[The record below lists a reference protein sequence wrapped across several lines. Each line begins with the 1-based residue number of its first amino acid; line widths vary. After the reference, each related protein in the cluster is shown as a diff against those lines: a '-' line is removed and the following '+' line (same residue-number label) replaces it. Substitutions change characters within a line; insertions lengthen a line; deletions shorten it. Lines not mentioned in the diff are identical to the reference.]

1 MITENERAH
10 GSYSASAA
18 GDRLRVT
25 EPSRLTD
32 GRSLGDI
39 IAETQTDFSNIVR
52 KEIQL
57 AKAEVKVDA
66 AKAGKGAG
74 FLGAAAVLGIFGL
87 NLLLF
92 TLAFVLDIW
101 LPRWAAFGIITLIVL
116 ATAGFLAL
124 MGKKALTTV
133 NPKPTRTIR
142 NAQETVEAV
151 KVAAKPSA

>member
-10 GSYSASAA
+10 GAHTLSDAE
-18 GDRLRVT
+18 RQRVT
-25 EPSRLTD
+25 EPTRLTD

-39 IAETQTDFSNIVR
+39 IAETQTDLSNIVR

-57 AKAEVKVDA
+57 AKTEIKGEGI
-66 AKAGKGAG
+66 KAGKGAG
-74 FLGAAAVLGIFGL
+74 FLAGAAVLGIFGL

-101 LPRWAAFGIITLIVL
+101 LPRWAAFGIITLLVF
-116 ATAGFLAL
+116 AGAGVLAL
-124 MGKKALTTV
+124 MGKKALSTV
-133 NPKPTRTIR
+133 KPAPERTIR

-151 KVAAKPSA
+151 KVAAKPSN